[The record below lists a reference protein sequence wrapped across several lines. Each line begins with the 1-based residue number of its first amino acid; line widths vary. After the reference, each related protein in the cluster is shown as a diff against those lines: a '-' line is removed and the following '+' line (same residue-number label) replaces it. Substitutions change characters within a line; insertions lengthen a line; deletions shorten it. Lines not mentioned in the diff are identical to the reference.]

1 MLALTDLNPAGL
13 MRQIKTGTAKS
24 YQLLITYIFQTN
36 YVYERINSLDVK

>member
-1 MLALTDLNPAGL
+1 MLALMNLNLAGL
-13 MRQIKTGTAKS
+13 LSPIKAGTAKS